1 MIAFKEGSLLI
12 PQSDALKDVYERVRL
27 PNPAYSQVK
36 AMRGRG
42 KRIMKTP
49 QEYVY
54 GCRWMDGSLAVP
66 RMVNGE
72 LSEVIGDVR
81 TLDRTTYP
89 SREPVFN
96 VIGLEPRE
104 YQAEAVESFMSAG
117 SGVIEAPCGSGKTA
131 IGIQA
136 IARLQTPALVLVHT
150 IDLLEQWK
158 DRLQSCLS
166 PEPVVGDSRLE
177 ILSPDDIVVETVQ
190 TLVRRPWHVRERWGK
205 RFGFVIMDEGHHVP
219 AETFSEVISS
229 MPARYRLALTAT
241 PERAD
246 GLTDLLHWHFGPTIY
261 RVDRDQLRDA
271 GQILTPAVRMVQT
284 GYKVDLNRTEWTRM
298 LTDMARDNDRN
309 DILLGSIRE
318 LVEGGHKV
326 LVITERV
333 NHARELA
340 EALSGDSLRAEALT
354 GSMSKKMREVAIQDA
369 TNGAV
374 DVLCA
379 TKLADEGLDMPCLS
393 AVVLA
398 MPISKAL
405 GKVEQRV
412 GRIMRPYEGK
422 VAPVVVDL
430 VDDAKPLQGLAWKRI
445 TKVYRKLG
453 CEVKGLARVDGSK
466 NERDGIELRR
476 KANQIMRQ
484 KTIDFEKANG
494 C

>member
-1 MIAFKEGSLLI
+1 VIAFKTGSLLI
-12 PQSDALKDVYERVRL
+12 PGSDELKDVDERLRL
-27 PNPAYSQVK
+27 PNPAHSQAK
-36 AMRGRG
+36 EMRKRG
-42 KRIMKTP
+42 KRVAMP
-49 QEYVY
+49 PEYVY
-54 GCRWMDGSLAVP
+54 GCRWMEGFLAVP
-66 RMVNGE
+66 RMVNGD
-72 LSEVIGDVR
+72 LSDVVGVKTEVR
-81 TLDRTTYP
+81 TLDRTSYP

-96 VIGLEPRE
+96 VIGIEPRE
-104 YQAEAVESFMSAG
+104 YQAEAVEAFLSAG

-131 IGIQA
+131 IGIKA

-158 DRLQSCLS
+158 GRLKACIS
-166 PEPVVGDSRLE
+166 PEPEIGD
-177 ILSPDDIVVETVQ
+177 DVVVETVQ
-190 TLVRRPWHVRERWGK
+190 TLVRRPWRDRAKWGK
-205 RFGFVIMDEGHHVP
+205 RFGLVIMDEAHHVP
-219 AETFSEVISS
+219 AETFSDVVSS

-246 GLTDLLHWHFGPTIY
+246 GLTELLHWHFGPTVY

-284 GYKVDLNRTEWTRM
+284 GFKVDFARTEWTRM
-298 LTDMARDNDRN
+298 LTDMSRDNDRN
-309 DILLGSIRE
+309 DILLGTIRE

-326 LVITERV
+326 LLITERV

-354 GSMSKKMREVAIQDA
+354 GSMSKKMREVVIQDA
-369 TNGAV
+369 IAGAV

-422 VAPVVVDL
+422 PSPVVVDL
-430 VDDAKPLQGLAWKRI
+430 VDDAKPLQGLAWRRI
-445 TKVYRKLG
+445 KNVYRKLG
-453 CEVKGLARVDGSK
+453 CSVEG
-466 NERDGIELRR
+466 
-476 KANQIMRQ
+476 M
-484 KTIDFEKANG
+484 
-494 C
+494 